1 MRIAQVA
8 PLHESVPPRL
18 YGGTERVVSYLTEEL
33 VALGHDVTLFASGDS
48 ETNAELVPVCPRAL
62 RLDPDARDPIA
73 AHLLM
78 LERVFQEAH
87 RFDMIHFHSD
97 YLHFPLSRRSA
108 VASLTTL
115 HGRLDIPSLLPLYR
129 EFADAPLVSI
139 SDAQRRPVPWADWR
153 ATIYHGLPAGER
165 PAGGSRDGYLL
176 VLGRVSPEKGVD
188 RAIEIARGAGLTLRI
203 AAKVDRSD
211 QDYFETVVRPMLL
224 GPGVEFLGEVGEEEK
239 HVLLAGAEALL
250 FPIDWPEPFGLVMI
264 EALAC
269 GTPVIAFRR
278 GSVPEVLD
286 DGVTGYVTTDVPGAV
301 EAVGRL
307 GEIDRGEV
315 RRVFERRFTARR
327 MAREYLSVYEG
338 VRAAKS
344 SEAYAGER

>member
-1 MRIAQVA
+1 M
-8 PLHESVPPRL
+8 
-18 YGGTERVVSYLTEEL
+18 
-33 VALGHDVTLFASGDS
+33 ALGHDVTLFASGDS

-62 RLDPDARDPIA
+62 RLDPDARDPIT

-97 YLHFPLSRRSA
+97 YLHFPALTTLRRR
-108 VASLTTL
+108 LITTL

-139 SDAQRRPVPWADWR
+139 SDAQRRPVPGRTGGRPSTWPPGR
-153 ATIYHGLPAGER
+153 ER

-250 FPIDWPEPFGLVMI
+250 FPNWPEPFGLVMI
-264 EALAC
+264 EAMAC
-269 GTPVIAFRR
+269 GPR
-278 GSVPEVLD
+278 
-286 DGVTGYVTTDVPGAV
+286 
-301 EAVGRL
+301 
-307 GEIDRGEV
+307 
-315 RRVFERRFTARR
+315 
-327 MAREYLSVYEG
+327 
-338 VRAAKS
+338 
-344 SEAYAGER
+344 